1 MPGLLNTPPRHVAQR
16 RGAVAAV
23 AVAVTGG
30 GGVGGGRG
38 KRGRGGDGTW
48 HGEVR

>member
-23 AVAVTGG
+23 AVAGR